1 MSDRENHQFIAHVRK
16 SDAAIQTLDDHL
28 IETAELCGCFASAIG
43 LPLCGYLLG
52 YLHDL
57 GKYSTRFQKYIR
69 DVVGLNGEE
78 ARAAAEKN
86 DRGKIDHATA
96 GAQYIWQAYRGKLIP
111 CRLAQIL
118 SVAIMSHHSRTG
130 MKDFIDLT
138 GKSPFFNRLSR
149 SDSDTHK
156 DESVSKAHSPTLKKI
171 DDLLQSPALI
181 DEFNAA
187 IHRIENMTT
196 KEVPRENA
204 FSLLTRYLFSCLLD
218 ADRISTS
225 DFENQKAAG
234 FRTFDRSPDWSSLVD
249 TFERYISAKFAQDS
263 EIDILRSEI
272 SEECLMASA
281 RRENLFTLQVPT
293 GGGKTLASL
302 RFALHRANNSETHR
316 VDRVIYILPYTSIL
330 DQNAAK
336 VREILG
342 THAVLEHH
350 SNLSEEKDTWRNR
363 VLSENWDSTV
373 VFTTSVQF
381 LNSLFAAGTKTARR
395 MHHLSNSILI
405 FDEIQSLPIKTVHLF
420 NNAIQFLCGQGNTT
434 AVLCTATMP
443 LLQTVN
449 SKLGALSITEENEII
464 QDKTAL
470 FKKLKRTTILDECRP
485 EKWSNAQIAEHAL
498 KLQEKHQ
505 SLLIICN
512 TKNSAHDL
520 FELLESCVDI
530 PVVHLSTNMCAAHR
544 RHRIQQI
551 REKLDVEDPQ
561 PVICISTQLIEA
573 GVDLDFDC
581 VIRSLAGL
589 DSIVQAAGRCN
600 RHGYREMGF
609 VNILNFK
616 EEKLGSALKDIDLAQ
631 EVTRRIL
638 HEYHDDPSSF
648 DGDLL
653 SEKAMNRFY
662 KYYFYQRSG
671 EMTYPR
677 KADQGC
683 PPLAQNCS
691 LLGLLSHNSES
702 LKEAKR
708 TNNIAANLP
717 FKYAFSTAAQA
728 FQVIDA
734 PTQGIIV
741 PYVNDGHCGSK
752 VIGDLAASYTNE
764 NVALADQVRLHKTAQ
779 QYTVNIFPNVIK
791 ELVKAKAIREIQPG
805 EGIYCLDERYYHKDF
820 GVTLKPLSKQHLLNV

>member
-1 MSDRENHQFIAHVRK
+1 MTDRENHQFIAHVRK
-16 SDAAIQTLDDHL
+16 SDGVIQTLEDHL
-28 IETAELCGCFASAIG
+28 LETGELGGHFASAVG
-43 LPLCGYLLG
+43 LPLCGQVLG
-52 YLHDL
+52 LLHDL
-57 GKYSTRFQKYIR
+57 GKYSARFQKYIR
-69 DVVGLNGEE
+69 DVMGLNGEE

-96 GAQYIWQAYRGKLIP
+96 GAQYIWRAYRGKLIP

-118 SVAIMSHHSRTG
+118 SVVIMSHHSRSG

-138 GKSPFFNRLSR
+138 GKSPFFKRLSR
-149 SDSDTHK
+149 SDKDTHI
-156 DESVSKAHSPTLKKI
+156 DESISNARSSILKEI
-171 DDLLQSPALI
+171 EDLLQSPALVE
-181 DEFNAA
+181 EFNAA
-187 IHRIENMTT
+187 IQGIENMAT
-196 KEVPRENA
+196 EVVPRENA

-225 DFENQKAAG
+225 DFESQKVAG
-234 FRTFDRSPDWSSLVD
+234 FRTVDRSPDWSTLVD
-249 TFERYISAKFAQDS
+249 SFERYITAEFAQESD
-263 EIDILRSEI
+263 IDILRAEI
-272 SEECLMASA
+272 SEKCLTASA

-302 RFALHRANNSETHR
+302 RFALHRAHNSETHR
-316 VDRVIYILPYTSIL
+316 VDRIIYILPYTSIL
-330 DQNAAK
+330 DQNASK

-342 THAVLEHH
+342 PHAVLEHH

-363 VLSENWDSTV
+363 VLSENWDATV

-395 MHHLSNSILI
+395 MHHLSNAILI

-464 QDKTAL
+464 QNKTAL

-485 EKWSNAQIAEHAL
+485 GKWSNAQIAEHAL
-498 KLQEKHQ
+498 KLREKHQ

-512 TKNSAHDL
+512 TKNSAQDL
-520 FELLESCVDI
+520 FELLESCADI
-530 PVVHLSTNMCAAHR
+530 PVVHLSTNMCPAHR

-573 GVDLDFDC
+573 GVDLDFGC

-616 EEKLGSALKDIDLAQ
+616 EEKLGNALKDIDLAQ
-631 EVTRRIL
+631 EVTLRIL
-638 HEYHDDPSSF
+638 NEYRDDPSSF
-648 DGDLL
+648 DNDLL

-662 KYYFYQRSG
+662 KYYFYQRAE
-671 EMTYPR
+671 EMTYTR
-677 KADQGC
+677 KADQGM

-691 LLGLLSHNSES
+691 LLSLLSQNTES
-702 LKEAKR
+702 LNEAIR
-708 TNNIAANLP
+708 TNSIAAKLP

-728 FQVIDA
+728 F
-734 PTQGIIV
+734 
-741 PYVNDGHCGSK
+741 
-752 VIGDLAASYTNE
+752 
-764 NVALADQVRLHKTAQ
+764 
-779 QYTVNIFPNVIK
+779 
-791 ELVKAKAIREIQPG
+791 
-805 EGIYCLDERYYHKDF
+805 
-820 GVTLKPLSKQHLLNV
+820 